1 MGSFQRSAVGFG
13 SDQFLNVAFA
23 CIFGTCQGVKPT
35 CPLYGA
41 KFAFPDQGCWQF
53 SSNTGGDP
61 LMISD
66 REDVINLHV
75 GVPRANGLRDDVQ
88 LLWSGSALNGYGYN
102 SPSDLGPGVNQ
113 FIYSLY
119 NTKYAPPVCGNEPFA
134 TWGSIVVL
142 SGYGCA
148 SPGGSAQQ
156 IYSFLQPQQFFL
168 GRYGYSGPL
177 RCPMVA
183 IACGPTYLGYADAI
197 TYKITVWNA
206 DCVELD
212 EVQAT
217 RFISHPGAPSHPF
230 DGPLPL
236 NDNSIDVNQNDIGIT
251 KLQYTH
257 ALSQSAYLRAYA
269 YTFYSDYMLTDP
281 TVAAG
286 SQLVPSY
293 PGTAAYQLSDAYGRR
308 RARLSRSAQRSK
320 PA

>member
-1 MGSFQRSAVGFG
+1 MPATAPPNGIFSEVSGGFG

-102 SPSDLGPGVNQ
+102 SPSDLGPGINQ

-148 SPGGSAQQ
+148 SPVGSAQQ

-183 IACGPTYLGYADAI
+183 IACGPTYSRLRRRDNLQFTI
-197 TYKITVWNA
+197 WNA
-206 DCVELD
+206 DCVELQPF
-212 EVQAT
+212 QA
-217 RFISHPGAPSHPF
+217 APS
-230 DGPLPL
+230 L
-236 NDNSIDVNQNDIGIT
+236 
-251 KLQYTH
+251 
-257 ALSQSAYLRAYA
+257 LRAGSTIA
-269 YTFYSDYMLTDP
+269 SP
-281 TVAAG
+281 RWAA
-286 SQLVPSY
+286 
-293 PGTAAYQLSDAYGRR
+293 
-308 RARLSRSAQRSK
+308 SAQR
-320 PA
+320 